1 MDIDRE
7 VCCLV
12 HKLGIVGVGR
22 WGSIIA
28 QRIREAGVAEISVI
42 YDLDPSRAS
51 SLASLTGARVAK
63 DLGDFD
69 RSRDLVGVIIATSI
83 ESLASAAQ
91 VLIEMGHNVLIEKPV
106 ADSLEKARLL
116 RELAERRG
124 VIAMPGFIVRFDP
137 VSMWVKN
144 YIEKEK
150 ESLGDLYL
158 YRLNR
163 RPPHAR
169 SSSILLDLS
178 IHDIDLARFFIGGDI
193 TPISWYIHNLE
204 VDEGLTLYARHDNG
218 VVYIHTDGF
227 SRYKVRKAIAMFDKS
242 YVEADYIYRYII
254 HKKEGEK
261 DYIYRSVRGVEA
273 LTNEITAFINKCL
286 GKEVD
291 IPTLRDAEKAHEVIA
306 AIISKTV
313 VSDVTHKRL

>member
-91 VLIEMGHNVLIEKPV
+91 VLI
-106 ADSLEKARLL
+106 DSLEKARLL

-158 YRLNR
+158 YRLSR

-261 DYIYRSVRGVEA
+261 DYIYRSVGGVEA
-273 LTNEITAFINKCL
+273 LINEITAFINKCL